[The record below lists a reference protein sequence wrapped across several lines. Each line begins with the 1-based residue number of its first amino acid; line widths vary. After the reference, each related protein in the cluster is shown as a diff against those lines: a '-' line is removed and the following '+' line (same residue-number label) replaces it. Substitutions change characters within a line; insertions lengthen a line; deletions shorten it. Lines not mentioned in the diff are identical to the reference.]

1 MSMSILEI
9 KEVHVSYG
17 HVKAVRGL
25 SLRVEERTIVSLVGA
40 NGAGKSTLLKSIM
53 GLVPVKSGDI
63 FLGGA
68 PIANDLTSSIVSK
81 GIAMSPEGRR
91 VFPQLSV
98 LQNLT
103 LGAYT
108 QRKRSGVREDL
119 ERMFSYFPILKA
131 RRKQRAGSLSGGEQQ
146 MLAIARAL
154 MARPRILLLDEPSL
168 GLAPLLVNLIGE
180 IILQLNQEGCT
191 LLLVEQNAR
200 MALKL
205 ADYAY
210 VLENGKVVLED
221 AGDKLLQNDHVV
233 RAYLGG

>member
-1 MSMSILEI
+1 MSMAILEI
-9 KEVHVSYG
+9 KDLHVGYG

-25 SLRVEERTIVSLVGA
+25 SLRVEEKTVVSLVGA

-53 GLVPVKSGDI
+53 GLVPVTSGDI
-63 FLGGA
+63 RLDGA
-68 PIANDLTSSIVSK
+68 PIANELTSSIVSK

-98 LQNLT
+98 MDNLT

-108 QRKRSGVREDL
+108 RQERSAVRKDL
-119 ERMFSYFPILKA
+119 EQMFSYFPILEA
-131 RRKQRAGSLSGGEQQ
+131 RKKQRAGSLSGGEQQ

-154 MARPRILLLDEPSL
+154 MAKPRILLLDEPSL

-180 IILQLNQEGCT
+180 IILQLNRDGGT

-205 ADYAY
+205 AHYAY
-210 VLENGKVVLED
+210 VLETGKVVLED
-221 AGDKLLQNDHVV
+221 SGEKLLQNDHVV
-233 RAYLGG
+233 KAYLGA